1 MSAPHLFVRDLIARM
16 DERDVFP
23 GAIKDEE
30 LYELVNAAER
40 LIGRAR
46 QEMVNRLTAQLWAEQ
61 RAEQRA
67 PK

>member
-23 GAIKDEE
+23 AAITDEE
-30 LYELVNAAER
+30 IHELVNASER

-46 QEMVNRLTAQLWAEQ
+46 QELVNRLTARLWAEQ
-61 RAEQRA
+61 TAK
-67 PK
+67 P